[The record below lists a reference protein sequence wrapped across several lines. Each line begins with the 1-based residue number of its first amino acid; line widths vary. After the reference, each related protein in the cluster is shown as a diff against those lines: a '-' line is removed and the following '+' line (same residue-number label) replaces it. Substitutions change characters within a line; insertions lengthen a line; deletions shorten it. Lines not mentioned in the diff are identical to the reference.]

1 MLLDI
6 KQVLSQTSLLIVQFS
21 KAYLKTLSW
30 TFFLNGRIC
39 SFCVISFKCSINQFL
54 EYCHLTQAIAARLL
68 NNFTF
73 VPKRISKWKFLI
85 IFCYTELLFPR
96 HPGSKQINIFMEEAV
111 QSVQKTFFQK
121 YSEKKF
127 QEDKD
132 SIPRSKQY
140 FRKKMSVIKFALLSV
155 MLRGSSDS
163 SVFSSIARPLLLC
176 KRINIA

>member
-39 SFCVISFKCSINQFL
+39 GFCVISFKCSINQFL
-54 EYCHLTQAIAARLL
+54 EYCRLTQAIAARLL

-73 VPKRISKWKFLI
+73 VLKRISKWKFLI

-96 HPGSKQINIFMEEAV
+96 HPGSKQIHIFMEEAV
-111 QSVQKTFFQK
+111 QSVQKTFFL
-121 YSEKKF
+121 E
-127 QEDKD
+127 
-132 SIPRSKQY
+132 I
-140 FRKKMSVIKFALLSV
+140 FRKEIPG
-155 MLRGSSDS
+155 RQRQYPQ
-163 SVFSSIARPLLLC
+163 I
-176 KRINIA
+176 

>member
-39 SFCVISFKCSINQFL
+39 GFCVISFKCSINQFL
-54 EYCHLTQAIAARLL
+54 EYCRLTQAIAARLL

-73 VPKRISKWKFLI
+73 VLKRISKWKFLI

-96 HPGSKQINIFMEEAV
+96 HPGSKQIYIFMEEAV
-111 QSVQKTFFQK
+111 QSVQKTFFL
-121 YSEKKF
+121 E
-127 QEDKD
+127 
-132 SIPRSKQY
+132 I
-140 FRKKMSVIKFALLSV
+140 FRKEIPG
-155 MLRGSSDS
+155 RQRQYPQ
-163 SVFSSIARPLLLC
+163 I
-176 KRINIA
+176 

>member
-39 SFCVISFKCSINQFL
+39 GFCVISFKCSINQFL
-54 EYCHLTQAIAARLL
+54 EYCRLTRAIAARLL

-73 VPKRISKWKFLI
+73 VLKRISKWKFLI

-96 HPGSKQINIFMEEAV
+96 HPGSKQIHIFMEEAV
-111 QSVQKTFFQK
+111 QSVQKTFFL
-121 YSEKKF
+121 E
-127 QEDKD
+127 
-132 SIPRSKQY
+132 I
-140 FRKKMSVIKFALLSV
+140 FRKEIPG
-155 MLRGSSDS
+155 RQRQYPQ
-163 SVFSSIARPLLLC
+163 I
-176 KRINIA
+176 

>member
-39 SFCVISFKCSINQFL
+39 GFCVISFKCSINQFL

-73 VPKRISKWKFLI
+73 VLKRISKWKFLI

-96 HPGSKQINIFMEEAV
+96 HPGSKQIHIFMEEAV
-111 QSVQKTFFQK
+111 QSVQKTFFL
-121 YSEKKF
+121 E
-127 QEDKD
+127 
-132 SIPRSKQY
+132 I
-140 FRKKMSVIKFALLSV
+140 FRKEIPG
-155 MLRGSSDS
+155 RQRQYPQ
-163 SVFSSIARPLLLC
+163 I
-176 KRINIA
+176 

>member
-39 SFCVISFKCSINQFL
+39 GFCVISFKCSINQFL
-54 EYCHLTQAIAARLL
+54 EYCRLTQAIAVRLL

-73 VPKRISKWKFLI
+73 VLKRISKWKFLI

-96 HPGSKQINIFMEEAV
+96 HPGSKQIHIFMEEAV
-111 QSVQKTFFQK
+111 QSVQKTFFL
-121 YSEKKF
+121 E
-127 QEDKD
+127 
-132 SIPRSKQY
+132 I
-140 FRKKMSVIKFALLSV
+140 FRKEIPG
-155 MLRGSSDS
+155 RQRQYPQ
-163 SVFSSIARPLLLC
+163 I
-176 KRINIA
+176 

>member
-39 SFCVISFKCSINQFL
+39 GFCVISFKCSINQFL

-73 VPKRISKWKFLI
+73 VLKRISKWKFLI

-96 HPGSKQINIFMEEAV
+96 HPGLSKY
-111 QSVQKTFFQK
+111 TFLW
-121 YSEKKF
+121 KKPF
-127 QEDKD
+127 
-132 SIPRSKQY
+132 RV
-140 FRKKMSVIKFALLSV
+140 FRKLFFRNIQKRNSRKTKIVSPDLSN
-155 MLRGSSDS
+155 RG
-163 SVFSSIARPLLLC
+163 VC
-176 KRINIA
+176 KGQKE